1 MGILLSVERLHTTTF
16 EADEERVAWEGLAS
30 SCASPVRRLGAFA
43 ILGFVFFVAAI
54 TAVIL
59 FYNLFGERLIEGQ
72 GVPVP
77 PAAFYATLAL
87 GAAVSSGGFALWLI
101 RSRRSYRA
109 FSRMLSRGGL
119 DPKRPTR
126 DGLRAYSDEQLLALR
141 SRHERMSS
149 DKKRVLMER
158 IFGFRADDSFALG
171 PLSALPDTFEMNALR
186 VEWESNLILRS
197 AEPMPEIS
205 WRDESRMEI
214 LPRQLDEVRKL
225 VFILHFT
232 SESVRK
238 LKRSY
243 GYRTDHWHAT
253 VPEGK
258 LWNAVRDHEQARRA
272 QAALN
277 RHRARG

>member
-1 MGILLSVERLHTTTF
+1 MERLQNTTF
-16 EADEERVAWEGLAS
+16 EAEEEKVAWEGLAS
-30 SCASPVRRLGAFA
+30 SCASPIKRLGAFV
-43 ILGFVFFVAAI
+43 IFGFVFFVAAI

-59 FYNLFGERLIEGQ
+59 FYNLFGERTLEGQ
-72 GVPVP
+72 AVPVP
-77 PAAFYATLAL
+77 HMAFYITLAL
-87 GAAVSSGGFALWLI
+87 GAAVSAGGFTVWTL
-101 RSRRSYRA
+101 RSRSSYHA

-149 DKKRVLMER
+149 GKKRAFIER
-158 IFGFRADDSFALG
+158 VFGFRGDDSFTLG

-186 VEWESNLILRS
+186 VEWESNLILSS

-205 WRDESRMEI
+205 WLTEGRMGV
-214 LPRQLDEVRKL
+214 LPRRLDEIQKL
-225 VFILHFT
+225 VFILRFT

-243 GYRTDHWHAT
+243 GYRTDQWHAT

-277 RHRARG
+277 RRRARG

>member
-1 MGILLSVERLHTTTF
+1 MGILSLVENLQTTTF
-16 EADEERVAWEGLAS
+16 EAEEERVAWEGLAS
-30 SCASPVRRLGAFA
+30 SCASPMKRLGAFA

-59 FYNLFGERLIEGQ
+59 FYNLFGERYIEGQ
-72 GVPVP
+72 AVAVPY
-77 PAAFYATLAL
+77 AAFYITLAV
-87 GAAVSSGGFALWLI
+87 GAAVSAGGFTLWAL
-101 RSRRSYRA
+101 RSRSSYHA

-149 DKKRVLMER
+149 EKRKALMER
-158 IFGFRADDSFALG
+158 VFGFREDDSFALG

-197 AEPMPEIS
+197 AEPMPEVS
-205 WRDESRMEI
+205 WLAEGRMEI
-214 LPRQLDEVRKL
+214 LPRKLDEVRRL
-225 VFILHFT
+225 AFILRFT
-232 SESVRK
+232 GDSVRK

-243 GYRTDHWHAT
+243 GYRTDQWHAT

-258 LWNAVRDHEQARRA
+258 LWNAVRDHEQAKRA

-277 RHRARG
+277 RRRAR

>member
-1 MGILLSVERLHTTTF
+1 MESLHTTAF
-16 EADEERVAWEGLAS
+16 EAEEERVAWEGLAS
-30 SCASPVRRLGAFA
+30 SCASPMKRLGAFA
-43 ILGFVFFVAAI
+43 LLGFVFFVAAI

-59 FYNLFGERLIEGQ
+59 FYNLFGERHIEGQ
-72 GVPVP
+72 AVAVPH
-77 PAAFYATLAL
+77 AAFYITLAV
-87 GAAVSSGGFALWLI
+87 GAAVSAGGFTLWML
-101 RSRRSYRA
+101 RSRSSYHA

-141 SRHERMSS
+141 SRCERMSPS
-149 DKKRVLMER
+149 EKRAFMER
-158 IFGFRADDSFALG
+158 VFGFRADDSFTLG

-205 WRDESRMEI
+205 WLTEGRMEI
-214 LPRQLDEVRKL
+214 LPRQLDEIRRL
-225 VFILHFT
+225 AFILRFT
-232 SESVRK
+232 GDSVRK

-243 GYRTDHWHAT
+243 GHRTEQWHAT

-258 LWNAVRDHEQARRA
+258 LWNAVRDHEQAKRA

>member
-1 MGILLSVERLHTTTF
+1 VERLHTTTF
-16 EADEERVAWEGLAS
+16 DADEERIAWEGLAS
-30 SCASPVRRLGAFA
+30 SCASPVRRFGAFA
-43 ILGFVFFVAAI
+43 IMGFVFFVAAI

-59 FYNLFGERLIEGQ
+59 FYNLFGERLVENQ

-77 PAAFYATLAL
+77 ASAFYATLAL
-87 GAAVSSGGFALWLI
+87 GAAVSAGGFTIWLL

-119 DPKRPTR
+119 DPLRPTR
-126 DGLRAYSDEQLLALR
+126 DGLRAYTDEQLLALR
-141 SRHERMSS
+141 SRYERMGSE
-149 DKKRVLMER
+149 KKRAFMER
-158 IFGFRADDSFALG
+158 VFSFRADDSFTLG

-197 AEPMPEIS
+197 ADPMPEIS
-205 WRDESRMEI
+205 WRTESRMEI
-214 LPRQLDEVRKL
+214 LPRQLDEIRKL
-225 VFILHFT
+225 VFILRFT
-232 SESVRK
+232 GDSVRK

-243 GYRTDHWHAT
+243 GYRTEHWHAT

-258 LWNAVRDHEQARRA
+258 LWNAVRDHEHARRA

-277 RHRARG
+277 RHRTRG

>member
-1 MGILLSVERLHTTTF
+1 MERLHATTF
-16 EADEERVAWEGLAS
+16 EADEERIAWEGLAS
-30 SCASPVRRLGAFA
+30 SCASPVKRLGAFA
-43 ILGFVFFVAAI
+43 VMGFVFFVAAI

-59 FYNLFGERLIEGQ
+59 FYNLFGERLVEGQ
-72 GVPVP
+72 GVAVP
-77 PAAFYATLAL
+77 AAAFYATLAL
-87 GAAVSSGGFALWLI
+87 GAALSAGGFAFWLL

-119 DPKRPTR
+119 DPLRPTR

-141 SRHERMSS
+141 SRYERMSS
-149 DKKRVLMER
+149 EKRKALMER
-158 IFGFRADDSFALG
+158 TFGFRCDDSFTLG

-205 WRDESRMEI
+205 WRTEGRMEV
-214 LPRQLDEVRKL
+214 LPRQLDEIRKL
-225 VFILHFT
+225 VFILRFT
-232 SESVRK
+232 GDSVRK

-243 GYRTDHWHAT
+243 RTEHWHAT

-258 LWNAVRDHEQARRA
+258 LWNAVRDHEHARRA

-277 RHRARG
+277 RHRTRG

>member
-1 MGILLSVERLHTTTF
+1 MERLQNTTF
-16 EADEERVAWEGLAS
+16 EAEEERVAWEGLAS
-30 SCASPVRRLGAFA
+30 SCASPTKRLGAFA
-43 ILGFVFFVAAI
+43 LLGFVFFVAAI

-59 FYNLFGERLIEGQ
+59 FYNLFGERYIEGQ
-72 GVPVP
+72 AVAVPHT
-77 PAAFYATLAL
+77 AFYITLAI
-87 GAAVSSGGFALWLI
+87 GAAVSAGGFTLWML
-101 RSRRSYRA
+101 RSRSSYHA

-119 DPKRPTR
+119 DPERPTR

-141 SRHERMSS
+141 SRRERMSS
-149 DKKRVLMER
+149 DKKKALMER
-158 IFGFRADDSFALG
+158 VFGFQEDDSFTLG

-205 WRDESRMEI
+205 WLTEGRMEI
-214 LPRQLDEVRKL
+214 LPRQLDEIRKL
-225 VFILHFT
+225 AFILRFT
-232 SESVRK
+232 GDSVRK

-243 GYRTDHWHAT
+243 GYRTDQWHAT

-258 LWNAVRDHEQARRA
+258 LWNAVRDHEQAKRA

-277 RHRARG
+277 RRRARG

>member
-1 MGILLSVERLHTTTF
+1 MQTTTF
-16 EADEERVAWEGLAS
+16 QADEERVAWEGLAS
-30 SCASPVRRLGAFA
+30 SCASPLYRLGAFA
-43 ILGFVFFVAAI
+43 ILGFVSFVTAI

-59 FYNLFGERLIEGQ
+59 FYNLFGERLVEGQ
-72 GVPVP
+72 GVAVP
-77 PAAFYATLAL
+77 AAAFYITLAL
-87 GAAVSSGGFALWLI
+87 GAAISAGGFALWWI
-101 RSRRSYRA
+101 RSRRSYRSFA
-109 FSRMLSRGGL
+109 RMLQRGGL
-119 DPKRPTR
+119 DPGRPTR

-141 SRHERMSS
+141 ARYERMSS
-149 DKKRVLMER
+149 EKRRAVMER
-158 IFGFRADDSFALG
+158 VFGFSADDSFSLG
-171 PLSALPDTFEMNALR
+171 PLSALPGTFEMNALR

-205 WRDESRMEI
+205 WSTEGRLEI

-225 VFILHFT
+225 VFILRFT
-232 SESVRK
+232 GESVRK

-243 GYRTDHWHAT
+243 GYRTDQWHAT